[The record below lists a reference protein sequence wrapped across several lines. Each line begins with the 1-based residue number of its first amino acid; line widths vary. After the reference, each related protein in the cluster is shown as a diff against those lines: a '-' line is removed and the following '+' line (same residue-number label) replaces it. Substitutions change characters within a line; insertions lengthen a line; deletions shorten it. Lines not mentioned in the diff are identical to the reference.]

1 MIESAA
7 IFTDENRT
15 HRQIPARDS
24 ILRKFV
30 KRTQTEKYTKKITVI
45 STFEL
50 QHQGNRNFHFF
61 YSAV

>member
-30 KRTQTEKYTKKITVI
+30 KKTQTEKHTKKFTGI

-50 QHQGNRNFHFF
+50 QHQGNRNFHFC
-61 YSAV
+61 